1 MADNVILDIPFD
13 EADGSAIAYDLSPG
27 HHHAA
32 VELGRFVPGRFG
44 NCVYFPNE
52 GKAEIIEPV
61 IDFSSDF
68 TFIIWVKS
76 EPNLI
81 NSGRC
86 YVNLKFP
93 GENNVKEVALYTKL
107 EYWSNFCIT
116 QQGNNIRVYLDGVL
130 KGTVPFTVPMTGFVL
145 LKDDGRSKAG
155 FCSLDGGKA
164 YDYSIT
170 NEEIDENIQ
179 QTLQPVNFTVANIN
193 FKDFG
198 VVVEKM
204 DGVFN
209 MPERKDPLTLNW
221 DDYHGEVVDL
231 IKPVFGVRQIEL
243 RCWIKGNSKDDF
255 VSKWFDF
262 KSHFEQSGPVRL
274 KIEAGTKPLLFEV
287 YHKEQLDLEKEKW
300 RDGVNFGR
308 FTLKLREPEPVKRV
322 LKVNGSSCT
331 ISLTSQKLVSI
342 YWGDGTRT
350 MNVYG
355 TQTVSH
361 NYPASGE
368 YFVIVAGV
376 IEDISSFSSD
386 AALIWSRI

>member
-1 MADNVILDIPFD
+1 MPENVILDIPFD
-13 EADGSAIAYDLSPG
+13 ESDGSNIAYDFSPG

-32 VELGRFVPGRFG
+32 IELGRFVPGRFG
-44 NCVYFPNE
+44 NCVYFPSE

-61 IDFSSDF
+61 IDFSQDF
-68 TFIIWVKS
+68 TFMIWVKA
-76 EPNLI
+76 EPNTM

-93 GENNVKEVALYTKL
+93 GENNVNEVPLYSKM

-116 QQGNNIRVYLDGVL
+116 QEGNTVRVWLDGVL
-130 KGTVPFTVPMTGFVL
+130 KGTVPFTVPMTGFAL
-145 LKDDGRSKAG
+145 LKDDGRSSSG
-155 FCSLDGGKA
+155 FCSLDGGKSYPEA
-164 YDYSIT
+164 IPPGDII
-170 NEEIDENIQ
+170 EIIQ
-179 QTLQPVNFTVANIN
+179 NTLQSVNFSVANIN

-198 VVVEKM
+198 IIVEKM
-204 DGVFN
+204 EGVLN

-231 IKPVFGVRQIEL
+231 IKPVFGVRQIDL
-243 RCWIKGNSKDDF
+243 RCWMKATSKDDL
-255 VSKWFDF
+255 VSKWLQF
-262 KSHFEQSGPVRL
+262 KSYFEQSGPVRL

-331 ISLTSQKLVSI
+331 INITTQKMVSI
-342 YWGDGTRT
+342 YWGDGSRT

-355 TQTVSH
+355 TRTLSH
-361 NYPASGE
+361 NYPGSGE

-376 IEDISSFSSD
+376 IEDIASFSSD
-386 AALIWSRI
+386 AAVVWNRI